1 MQENASLGITRQLA
15 RSAAPFMSTG
25 SEEAKGMADNEFGKM
40 LLAEIRRHH
49 EKVERLRAAY
59 LQDLDE
65 TPPATTQCRFRV
77 INGGKAD
84 HVAS

>member
-1 MQENASLGITRQLA
+1 M
-15 RSAAPFMSTG
+15 G
-25 SEEAKGMADNEFGKM
+25 SEEAKGMADNDFGKM

-49 EKVERLRAAY
+49 EKIECMRAAY
-59 LQDLDE
+59 LQDLHEDLDE
-65 TPPATTQCRFRV
+65 APPPPTQRRFRV

>member
-1 MQENASLGITRQLA
+1 
-15 RSAAPFMSTG
+15 
-25 SEEAKGMADNEFGKM
+25 MADNEFGKM

-59 LQDLDE
+59 LQDLGEQDLDEPDLDE
-65 TPPATTQCRFRV
+65 TPPATTQRRFRV

>member
-1 MQENASLGITRQLA
+1 
-15 RSAAPFMSTG
+15 
-25 SEEAKGMADNEFGKM
+25 MADNDFGKM

-49 EKVERLRAAY
+49 EKIECMRAAY

-65 TPPATTQCRFRV
+65 APPPPTQRRFRV

-84 HVAS
+84 HVATISPANISA